1 MFLKRLELQG
11 FKSFA
16 DKTVLDFTNGVTAVV
31 GPNGSGK
38 SNISDAIRWVMG
50 EMSAKQLR
58 GANMQDVI
66 FAGTEKRKALNYA
79 EVSLVLDNTDR
90 IFNVDYNEV
99 IVTRR
104 VFRSGETAYQIN
116 RVNCRLKDI
125 HELFMDTGLGRDGY
139 SIIGQG
145 NVAQILSTKAEDR
158 RNLFEEAAGVSK
170 YKYKKEESVRKLA
183 QVEDNLVRI
192 GDITSELES
201 QLVPLKNQSE
211 KARKYLLLYDEF
223 KLLDVNLSML
233 FYKRNEEATAEVDK
247 NADLVNG
254 EIEEIRLQESETE
267 AKISECY
274 EESSRLDEENN
285 RKNEWLVNNRAAVM
299 ECQNEASL
307 SENSIKNNIEMLSRL
322 EGEIEQHKKKREE
335 FIQKSLKAKEDT
347 EAKKEDLIAATERL
361 SEAQLGEKEILE
373 KITRTEEEIT
383 NARTNAANFQ
393 SEISALKAKVEGI
406 ETLRANYLT
415 RREAIYAEREAL
427 RQSVEN
433 TQSEVNE
440 LNEQKSEL
448 KNKSDKL
455 LDLISKQNDSLTGTK
470 EALAKLE
477 EEQNSDQLEFRAA
490 TSKKRILEDMEN
502 EYEGYAKSVKAIL
515 RSDEMKKYSLYG
527 TVAGLVETDKKYA
540 VAIETALGGAS
551 QNIITETEEDAKA
564 AIEYLRRTNSGRA
577 TFLPI
582 SAVKGKSI
590 DNIKEVSAYPGFVG
604 VGSELINYNIKYDGI
619 MKSLLG
625 KVVVVDNIDNA
636 ISMSKKFS
644 YKFRVVTLLGDVIN
658 PGGSM
663 SGGSTG
669 KTGGFLSRAAEI
681 KSLHLKITELE
692 RAIKQRQEQID
703 NNKSNLSSMEDRME
717 SYLQMQRE
725 YENDIIKIDEA
736 LKRLGVT
743 ITDRSGTD
751 GGFEAE
757 LADLDGKISATGE
770 EVAVC
775 LSEIRSFENSE
786 KAENEKAAELEERKE
801 ELRKIRDDAANGN
814 VEITLELTNIRRDID
829 DLVKMSEQYEQDAQN
844 ELENAEKKEQDI
856 KNIYDTN
863 EKLKASA
870 LEKLEKAKELEG
882 ESETVKKRIEEL
894 ALEKEKVVSRLKEIQ
909 SSNKELT
916 DRLIN
921 LQQELSRINSK
932 QVKLSMERENLVNR
946 LWEEY
951 ELTVTDAEERFKEP
965 ENEKEDTKR
974 LGELKGK
981 IKALGSVNIDSIE
994 EYKSVSERYEFLS
1007 KQKTDLDE
1015 SKKNLEKII
1024 ESMEELMKEHFTGKF
1039 SEINESFGYV
1049 FRELFG
1055 GGKGRLYLRDPENVL
1070 ESGIEIEVQLPGKG
1084 LQNLN
1089 LYSGGE
1095 KSFIAIALLFAIL
1108 RVKPTP
1114 FCILDEIDAAL
1125 DDVNVARFATY
1136 LKNYLEQSQF
1146 IVITHRRGTMES
1158 ANILYGVTMQ
1168 EKGVSKLLSLH
1179 MDDVDDSMAD

>member
-1 MFLKRLELQG
+1 MQG

-58 GANMQDVI
+58 GSNMQDVI
-66 FAGTEKRKALNYA
+66 FAGTEKRKPLNYA

-139 SIIGQG
+139 SMIGQG

-170 YKYKKEESVRKLA
+170 YKYKKEESFRKLA

-192 GDITSELES
+192 GDITTELES

-233 FYKRNEEATAEVDK
+233 FYKRNEETTKEVDK
-247 NADLVNG
+247 NADLVNS
-254 EIEEIRLQESETE
+254 EINEIREKESETE
-267 AKISECY
+267 EKISACY

-285 RKNEWLVNNRAAVM
+285 QRNEWLVNNRAQVM
-299 ECQNEASL
+299 ECKNEASL
-307 SENSIKNNIEMLSRL
+307 SENTIKNNIEMLSRL
-322 EGEIEQHKKKREE
+322 EKEIAEHKEKSVHLTEKSKQAKEEIESKKRELVE
-335 FIQKSLKAKEDT
+335 
-347 EAKKEDLIAATERL
+347 ATERL
-361 SEAQLGEKEILE
+361 SKAQQGEKGILEEISETENEIL
-373 KITRTEEEIT
+373 IS
-383 NARTNAANFQ
+383 RTNAANFQ
-393 SEISALKAKVEGI
+393 SEISSFKAKVEGI
-406 ETLRANYLT
+406 ETLRSSYLA
-415 RREAIYAEREAL
+415 RREAIYTERESL
-427 RQSVEN
+427 RKNMEDSRLEVEELN
-433 TQSEVNE
+433 TQKASIIEKNE
-440 LNEQKSEL
+440 
-448 KNKSDKL
+448 KL
-455 LDLISKQNDSLTGTK
+455 SALISKQSSSLTDAK
-470 EALAKLE
+470 EKLSSLE
-477 EEQNSDQLEFRAA
+477 QEQNTAQIEFRSAS
-490 TSKKRILEDMEN
+490 SKKRILEDMEN
-502 EYEGYAKSVKAIL
+502 EYEGYAKSVKAVL
-515 RSDEMKKYSLYG
+515 RADELKNYSLYG
-527 TVAGLVETDKKYA
+527 TVAGLIEADKKYA
-540 VAIETALGGAS
+540 VAIETALGGSS
-551 QNIITETEEDAKA
+551 QNIIVETEQDAKA
-564 AIEYLRRTNSGRA
+564 SIEFLRRTNSGRA

-582 SAVKGKSI
+582 SAVKGKTI
-590 DNIKEVSAYPGFVG
+590 DNIKEVSCQAGFVG
-604 VGSELINYNIKYDGI
+604 IGSDLIKYNARYDGI

-625 KVVVVDNIDNA
+625 RVVVVDNMDSA
-636 ISMSKKFS
+636 ISMANKFS
-644 YKFRVVTLLGDVIN
+644 YKFRIVTLLGDIIN
-658 PGGSM
+658 AGGSM

-681 KSLHLKITELE
+681 KSLHQKITDLE
-692 RAIKQRQEQID
+692 RSIKLRAEEIETEKT
-703 NNKSNLSSMEDRME
+703 NVSAMEERME

-725 YENDIIKIDEA
+725 YESDIIKTDEA
-736 LKRLGVT
+736 LKRLGAS
-743 ITDRSGTD
+743 ITDRTGTD
-751 GGFEAE
+751 DSFETE
-757 LADLDGKISATGE
+757 LSDLDKKIVDSGE

-775 LSEIRSFENSE
+775 LSKIRSFEASE
-786 KAENEKAAELEERKE
+786 KSENEKTAELEEKKI
-801 ELRKIRDDAANGN
+801 ELQKLRDDAASGG

-829 DLVKMSEQYEQDAQN
+829 DLVKLSEQLAVEAQN
-844 ELENAEKKEQDI
+844 ELENADRENQDI
-856 KNIYDTN
+856 QNIHDTN
-863 EKLKASA
+863 EKLKNAA
-870 LEKLEKAKELEG
+870 LEKLENAKKLEA
-882 ESETVKKRIEEL
+882 ESEDVKKRIEEL
-894 ALEKEKVVSRLKEIQ
+894 ATEKENVVARLKEIQ

-932 QVKLSMERENLVNR
+932 QVKLTMERESLVNR
-946 LWEEY
+946 LWDEY
-951 ELTVTDAEERFKEP
+951 ELTVSDAEERFKEP

-994 EYKSVSERYEFLS
+994 EYKNVSERYEFLS
-1007 KQKTDLDE
+1007 KQKADLDE

-1024 ESMEELMKEHFTGKF
+1024 ESMEELMKEHFTEKF

-1049 FRELFG
+1049 FKELFG

-1179 MDDVDDSMAD
+1179 MDDVDDSMAE